1 MGAGIL
7 VIQRVWLF
15 LSMSVHRIIALFS
28 SDNRLHRARFAN
40 PYELR
45 QLLHQTPVPDG
56 LLLGTRKTRHVVC
69 VRPTKTRRE
78 LGNLLIVAPTRGG
91 KGLLATSQLL
101 SWQHS
106 AIVNDIKG
114 DLFTQT
120 AGYRATLGNVFVIDP
135 TGIGHCFDPLEG
147 KHTEDEFYSSASHL
161 LFQADEGEGAIFTQ
175 RAIVML
181 TQLFLAARYEGISPL
196 VYVRFLIRLGLSDAA
211 TRLNQIDPSLAT
223 QFLDTRFD
231 HANLT
236 DRFLLSCWGTLA
248 ARMRPLL
255 TETVVRCFLRSD
267 FTAEKVLRSDKPVTV
282 YFRWKEQDLLSL
294 SPLVRLLW
302 GSLINELITTYD
314 TAQGNGCHPVLLLI
328 DEAGRTAIPML
339 ADQATTVVGRGISM
353 WIAIQSL
360 AQLETVY
367 GKARAQVLRD
377 NMESQIYYRPA
388 DQQTAKYLEDRLG
401 TMSAFAHST
410 TSRDGE
416 ETSEGQTERPIPLL
430 ASQEIAQLSDEEMIG
445 FHRHLPP
452 MRLTRMD
459 WRRHPLLHQRRNIP
473 APELQTL
480 PQLEDIPLS
489 RIQSETVLF
498 PHGYIDPD
506 MVN

>member
-1 MGAGIL
+1 MGTGIL

-28 SDNRLHRARFAN
+28 SDNRLHKARFART
-40 PYELR
+40 YELR
-45 QLLHQTPVPDG
+45 QLLCSGVVTNG
-56 LLLGTRKTRHVVC
+56 LLLGTRKARHVVC
-69 VRPTKTRRE
+69 VRPTQTRRE
-78 LGNLLIVAPTRGG
+78 LGNLLVVAPTRGG

-101 SWQHS
+101 SWHHS
-106 AIVNDIKG
+106 VIVNDIKG

-135 TGIGHCFDPLEG
+135 TGVGHCYDPLQG

-181 TQLFLAARYEGISPL
+181 TQLLLAARYEGMSPL

-211 TRLNQIDPSLAT
+211 TRLNHLDPSLAT

-248 ARMRPLL
+248 ARLRPLL
-255 TETVVRCFLRSD
+255 TETVVRCFMRPD
-267 FTAEKVLRSDKPVTV
+267 FSAEQVMRSDKPVTV
-282 YFRWKEQDLLSL
+282 YFRWKEQDLLAL

-302 GSLINELITTYD
+302 GTQIHELTTTYD
-314 TAQGNGCHPVLLLI
+314 NHQGKDCQPVLLLI

-339 ADQATTVVGRGISM
+339 ADQATTVVGRGISL

-367 GKARAQVLRD
+367 GRARAQVLRD

-401 TMSAFAHST
+401 TMSGFAYST

-430 ASQEIAQLSDEEMIG
+430 ASQEIAQLSDEEIIG

-452 MRLTRMD
+452 MRLMRMD
-459 WRRHPLLHQRRNIP
+459 WRRHPTLSQRQSIP
-473 APELQTL
+473 SPQLSAL
-480 PQLEDIPLS
+480 PQLEDITLS
-489 RIQSETVLF
+489 SIQSETVRY
-498 PHGYIDPD
+498 PHDYIDPD